1 MALPGGMRF
10 KVRFEDVFPAGC
22 VLVPGSIAQGEDYD
36 EKSGKRSPS
45 KDKVTGGRVW
55 TCRVMDMDPELGARS
70 REVAVK
76 ILADVQPVPPT
87 GQMFE
92 PVEFTE
98 MTVTPYL
105 NEKTRRLAYS
115 LRASGMVKPN
125 GSNGS
130 RPAPAPAAKDGG
142 A

>member
-10 KVRFEDVFPAGC
+10 AVRFEDVFPAGC
-22 VLVPGSIAQGEDYD
+22 VLVPGSIAQAEDYD
-36 EKSGKRSPS
+36 DRTGKRSPA
-45 KDKVTGGRVW
+45 KDKVTQGRVW
-55 TCRVMDMDPELGARS
+55 TCRVMDMDPELGSRS

-87 GQMFE
+87 GEMFE
-92 PVEFTE
+92 RIEFTD

-105 NEKTRRLAYS
+105 NDKTKRLAYS
-115 LRASGMVKPN
+115 LRATGMVKPN
-125 GSNGS
+125 GFKT
-130 RPAPAPAAKDGG
+130 APAPSSKDG

>member
-1 MALPGGMRF
+1 MRF
-10 KVRFEDVFPAGC
+10 KVRFEDVFPASC

-105 NEKTRRLAYS
+105 NEKTKRLAYS
-115 LRASGMVKPN
+115 YRASAIVKPN
-125 GSNGS
+125 GVKSAL
-130 RPAPAPAAKDGG
+130 APVHKDG

>member
-1 MALPGGMRF
+1 MRF
-10 KVRFEDVFPAGC
+10 KVRFEDVSPAGC

-36 EKSGKRSPS
+36 EKSGKRSPP

-55 TCRVMDMDPELGARS
+55 TCRVLDMDPELGARS
-70 REVAVK
+70 REVAVE

-92 PVEFTE
+92 QVEFTD

-115 LRASGMVKPN
+115 FRASGMVKAN
-125 GSNGS
+125 GFKS
-130 RPAPAPAAKDGG
+130 APAPASKDG